1 MTPNKRGLG
10 KGLDALFENLSES
23 NSTPAETF
31 SPKEVTEI
39 RITEVEPRRDQPRKN
54 FDPESLEALSES
66 IRLHGVIQP
75 IILGEKQNGFYP
87 IIAGERRWRAAKMA
101 GLTVIPAVVRDYE
114 QQEIME
120 IALIENL
127 QREDLNPIEEAQ
139 GYKNLMTAFG
149 LTQEEVS
156 EKIGKSRS
164 AIANTLRLLS
174 LSDAIKQLISD
185 GDLSNGHARALLTI
199 NEEEKRLELA
209 EKVIREGLSV
219 RELERLTGKKVP
231 APKKEKTP
239 RKYDAE
245 FADCENRLSQQMG
258 TKVKIVNGEKKGKIE
273 IEYYGNDDLNRI
285 LTILG
290 NICK

>member
-1 MTPNKRGLG
+1 MTTSKRGLG
-10 KGLDALFENLSES
+10 RGLDALFGDIEEKP
-23 NSTPAETF
+23 STPVETF
-31 SPKEVTEI
+31 SPKEVNEI
-39 RITEVEPRRDQPRKN
+39 RITEIEPRRDQPRKT
-54 FDPESLEALSES
+54 FDPVALEALSES

-114 QQEIME
+114 QQEVME
-120 IALIENL
+120 VALIENL

-149 LTQEEVS
+149 LTQEEIS

-185 GDLSNGHARALLTI
+185 GDLSNGHARALLSV
-199 NEEEKRLELA
+199 EGEEKRLALA
-209 EKVIREGLSV
+209 ERVMREGLSV
-219 RELERLTGKKVP
+219 RELEQLTGKKVP
-231 APKKEKTP
+231 AQKKEKSP
-239 RKYDAE
+239 RKYEAE
-245 FADCENRLSQQMG
+245 FADCENKLSQQMG
-258 TKVKIVNGEKKGKIE
+258 TRVKIVNGAKKGKIE

>member
-1 MTPNKRGLG
+1 MTSNKRGLG

-164 AIANTLRLLS
+164 AIANTLRLLT

-185 GDLSNGHARALLTI
+185 GDLSNGHARALLAI

-219 RELERLTGKKVP
+219 RELEKLTGKKVP

-245 FADCENRLSQQMG
+245 FADYENRLSQQMG

>member
-1 MTPNKRGLG
+1 MTSNKRGLG

-164 AIANTLRLLS
+164 AIANTLRLLT

-219 RELERLTGKKVP
+219 RELEKLTGKKVP